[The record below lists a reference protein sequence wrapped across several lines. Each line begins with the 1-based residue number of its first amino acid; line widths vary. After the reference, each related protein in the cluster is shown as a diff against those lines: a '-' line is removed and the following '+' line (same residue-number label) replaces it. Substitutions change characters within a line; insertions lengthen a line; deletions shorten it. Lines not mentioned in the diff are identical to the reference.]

1 MLCRGV
7 CLRVILCV
15 LTCACGYVC
24 CVLAA
29 AGIAVADTKAM
40 GGMGGNTLQTRTV
53 GLQADIGTPIYMS
66 PEQLKKG
73 AVAGNQSDLWSTGTT
88 PTYPFQHITMLLHTT
103 IAIIVS

>member
-1 MLCRGV
+1 ML
-7 CLRVILCV
+7 
-15 LTCACGYVC
+15 

-73 AVAGNQSDLWSTGTT
+73 AVAGNQSDLWSTGTYDHLSIST
-88 PTYPFQHITMLLHTT
+88 HHDATTYYDSYHSILRSSRNSH
-103 IAIIVS
+103 